1 MGLAGHS
8 KSEYRRSR
16 LSNLFKR
23 SVATVIVLSFP
34 VMGRSSIAF
43 ESDRPKDAI
52 AANVA
57 ETSALDEPTAQAAK
71 SPASG
76 FYVSTTGSDSNDGS
90 FAHPFASLAQAQSAM
105 QHSTVKTTYVEGGDY
120 FLHDTLNLTAA
131 DNGESFLAYQ
141 GQTATVDGAQSL
153 SGWSQGPT
161 GVGTPPVPP
170 APSPPA
176 AQA

>member
-34 VMGRSSIAF
+34 VIGRSSIAF

-57 ETSALDEPTAQAAK
+57 ETSALDEPTAHAAK
-71 SPASG
+71 SPASR
-76 FYVSTTGSDSNDGS
+76 FYVSTTGSSSKDGG
-90 FAHPFASLAQAQSAM
+90 FGHPFA
-105 QHSTVKTTYVEGGDY
+105 TRT
-120 FLHDTLNLTAA
+120 
-131 DNGESFLAYQ
+131 Q
-141 GQTATVDGAQSL
+141 GQS
-153 SGWSQGPT
+153 
-161 GVGTPPVPP
+161 
-170 APSPPA
+170 
-176 AQA
+176 